1 MFDLIK
7 KAVKSKFGKPEPE
20 VPAREYMRLK
30 LEVEEVCSLHAMDFL
45 ELKKMNELDRDRI
58 LGEEDAAKVN
68 GHFHRME
75 YLWPF
80 LPSEQ
85 KEFHNSSYKEISYQ
99 EMAQDNLEKEYIRL
113 NDEIEEEIGAA
124 GLRYE
129 QYVLM
134 SGERRNLL
142 LGEDRAKLVRQKYN
156 RAGELWKQ
164 FTPDQKD
171 RNILKSFGRIY

>member
-30 LEVEEVCSLHAMDFL
+30 LEVEEVCALHAMDFF
-45 ELKKMNELDRDRI
+45 ELKKMSIMDRDI
-58 LGEEDAAKVN
+58 LLGEEDADKVN
-68 GHFHRME
+68 GHFRRMDL
-75 YLWPF
+75 LWPL
-80 LPSEQ
+80 LPPEQ

-99 EMAQDNLEKEYIRL
+99 EIAQDNLEKEYIRL
-113 NDEIEEEIGAA
+113 NDEIEEEVGRI
-124 GLRYE
+124 GLRYD
-129 QYVLM
+129 QYALM

-142 LGEDRAKLVRQKYN
+142 LGEDLAKLVKQKYN
-156 RAGELWKQ
+156 RAGELWQQ
-164 FTPDQKD
+164 FTPEQKD